1 MTCYTAALHNNSG
14 ETAPTMGSRATRST
28 GAGKAVKSR
37 QFRELTPAHLRWTCR
52 PSQYDFKTK
61 ETDAS
66 LIGIVGQERAIRSL
80 KLGIELYAP
89 GYNVFVCGITGTGRL
104 STVQKILDHIKGF
117 CPLPPDRCYVNN
129 AASPDEPRL
138 LVLPRGQGAQLR
150 ASMERF
156 GREIQHAVPSLLESE
171 AHTKH
176 RERIVS
182 RYEGEADTII
192 EKFER
197 RAERQGFALKRVRE
211 GNISRPEL
219 FPIIE
224 GQAIPMADLEKVA
237 AEGKI
242 AARKAESI
250 ARQYQTL
257 RQDLEVTARQ
267 SRDLLARMESEIS
280 DLEKKEVRAL
290 LQVRLDAIAARFT
303 GEGHEV
309 VAGWLRDVQEEI
321 VAQLSLFRRA
331 PAAGTPVMQP
341 NAPPGLPASMDGSFA
356 PGLAELLSRLQVNV
370 IFDARKHGSC
380 PIIVET
386 HPTYRRLFGAFEKAM
401 DQSGHWSTDYMRIRA
416 GSLLAADGG
425 YLVVSAEDLFQQR
438 EVWTE
443 LKRCMISRSL
453 AIMEESGGAA
463 IPTITMKPQPI
474 PINVKVIMIGLRETY
489 ETLLENEPD
498 FQKMFKVLADFDDEM
513 DLSEKT
519 IRQYAAFV
527 RRVCTE
533 EGLADLDD
541 GAMAAVAEYGARLAG
556 HQGKLSSRLG
566 EIADLLR
573 EGDYWRRHDGAS
585 RRTQARHLRTAI
597 KESIH
602 RRNLSAEKL
611 REMVRLGQIFIE
623 TKGTRVGQ
631 VNGMTVHH
639 AGGFAFGLP
648 CRITAT
654 VSPGT
659 AGIVNI
665 EREARLSGSVHTKG
679 VLIIGGFL
687 RGRFGARKPVTL
699 TAGLAFEQSYGGVEG
714 DSASSTEVYAL
725 LSALAG
731 VPVRQGIAVTGSVD
745 QIGDIQPVGGL
756 NEKIEGFF
764 RICQLKGLTG
774 DQGFIVPEANLR
786 DLMLNDDVIEAVKRR
801 KFHIYPVRTVED
813 AIEILTLMPAGCPDP
828 SGTYPE
834 GTLFRLVDD
843 RLSVFNEMVRRY
855 FPSAPL

>member
-1 MTCYTAALHNNSG
+1 
-14 ETAPTMGSRATRST
+14 MGSRGNSRN
-28 GAGKAVKSR
+28 GAGGRVKPR
-37 QFRELTPAHLRWTCR
+37 RFRELSAADLRWTCR

-61 ETDAS
+61 DGDAS

-104 STVQKILDHIKGF
+104 STVQKILDQIKGF
-117 CPLPPDRCYVNN
+117 CPLPPDRCYVYN
-129 AASPDEPRL
+129 AALPDEPRL
-138 LVLPRGQGAQLR
+138 LVVPRGQGEMLR
-150 ASMERF
+150 VSMEKF
-156 GREIQHAVPSLLESE
+156 VRELQHAVPSLLESDG
-171 AHTKH
+171 HTKH

-182 RYEGEADTII
+182 RYEGEADKII

-224 GQAIPMADLEKVA
+224 GQAMQMSDLEKVT
-237 AEGKI
+237 AEGKVP
-242 AARKAESI
+242 ARKAETL
-250 ARQYQTL
+250 AKQYQSL

-267 SRDLLARMESEIS
+267 SRDLLSRMESDIS
-280 DLEKKEVRAL
+280 ELEKKEVRAL
-290 LQVRLDAIAARFT
+290 LDVRLEAIAARFT
-303 GEGHEV
+303 GEGHDV
-309 VAGWLRDVQEEI
+309 VSAWLHDVQEEI
-321 VAQLSLFRRA
+321 VTHLALFRRA
-331 PAAGTPVMQP
+331 PAAGIPPMQP
-341 NAPPGLPASMDGSFA
+341 GAPAPSAPSMDGSIA

-370 IFDARKHGSC
+370 IFDARRHKSC
-380 PIIVET
+380 PVIVET
-386 HPTYRRLFGAFEKAM
+386 HPTYRRLFGAFEKVL
-401 DQSGHWSTDYMRIRA
+401 DQSGHWSTDYTRIRA

-453 AIMEESGGAA
+453 AIMEETTGAG
-463 IPTITMKPQPI
+463 IPTIAMKPQPI
-474 PINVKVIMIGLRETY
+474 PLNVKVIMIGLRETY
-489 ETLLENEPD
+489 EALLENEPD

-513 DLSEKT
+513 DLSDKS
-519 IRQYAAFV
+519 IRQYVAFV
-527 RRVCTE
+527 RRVCSE
-533 EGLADLDD
+533 EGLAELDD

-573 EGDYWRRHDGAS
+573 EGDYWRRHDGNHK
-585 RRTQARHLRTAI
+585 RTQARHLRTAI
-597 KESIH
+597 RESIH

-623 TKGTRVGQ
+623 TKGERVGQ

-639 AGGFAFGLP
+639 TGGFSFGLP

-731 VPVRQGIAVTGSVD
+731 IPVRQGIAVTGSVD

-786 DLMLNDDVIEAVKRR
+786 DLMLNDEVVEAVRR
-801 KFHIYPVRTVED
+801 KKFHIHPVSTVED
-813 AIEILTLMPAGCPDP
+813 AIEILTLMSAGTPDP
-828 SGTYPE
+828 SGRYPE

-843 RLSVFNEMVRRY
+843 RLTAFNEMVRRY
-855 FPSAPL
+855 YPSAPL